1 VACLPPASAPMK
13 LNLTPHEI
21 ADAVQGELVAPG
33 RPATGVSTDTR
44 ALRAGDVFFALL
56 GEGARTRPQANGHR
70 YVRDAVE
77 RGAVGA
83 VVSSP
88 VRDTPP
94 GFAVIRVDDT
104 LLALGRLATMWRQRM
119 PVRLAAVTGSV
130 GKTSTK
136 GMLGAIL
143 SGCRPTAVAPASYNN
158 EIGVP
163 LTLLG
168 LDRADTF
175 CVVELA
181 MRGPGEIG
189 YLAGIARPEVGVI
202 TNIGSSHVGR
212 LGSREAT
219 ARAKG
224 ELLPL
229 LPPTGAAVLRR
240 SDFFFGVLSELASAP
255 VISFGLEDA
264 ADVRA
269 EQLAEDGLRGTRF
282 ELVLPRARVPV
293 ALAVPGLH
301 QVENALAA
309 SAAAAALGVP
319 PEVIARGLAS
329 YVGAEMRGRVVEA
342 PGGITIIDDCYNAA
356 PDSVRAALGVLAG
369 VPGRRLFLFAD
380 MLELGEES
388 PEDHRVV
395 ANQAAEAGVAHLLTV
410 GELARIA
417 AQVAAERGLA
427 TSSFATPEEALAALR
442 EELRP
447 GDTLL
452 VKGSR
457 LMRLERV
464 VEGLLSDA

>member
-1 VACLPPASAPMK
+1 MNM
-13 LNLTPHEI
+13 NLTPHEI
-21 ADAVQGELVAPG
+21 AEAVQGELLAPG
-33 RPATGVSTDTR
+33 RPASGVSTDTR
-44 ALRAGDVFFALL
+44 TLRPGDVFFALL

-70 YVRDAVE
+70 YVYDAVE
-77 RGAVGA
+77 CGAVGA

-88 VRDTPP
+88 VSDAPP

-104 LLALGRLATMWRQRM
+104 LLALGRLAGMWRRRM
-119 PVRLAAVTGSV
+119 PTRLAAVTGSV

-143 SGCRPTAVAPASYNN
+143 SEFRPTAVARASYNN

-163 LTLLG
+163 LTLLE
-168 LDRADTF
+168 LDRAHTF
-175 CVVELA
+175 CVLELA
-181 MRGPGEIG
+181 MRGLGEIG
-189 YLAGIARPEVGVI
+189 YLASIARPEVGII
-202 TNIGSSHVGR
+202 TNIGASHVGR

-240 SDFFFGVLSELASAP
+240 SGFFFGILSELSAAP

-269 EQLAEDGLRGTRF
+269 EQIIGDGLRGTRF
-282 ELVLPRARVPV
+282 ELVLPHARVPV

-309 SAAAAALGVP
+309 CAAAAALGAP
-319 PEVIARGLAS
+319 AEVISRGLGG
-329 YVGAEMRGRVVEA
+329 YTGAEMRGRVVEA
-342 PGGITIIDDCYNAA
+342 PGGVTIIDDCYNAA
-356 PDSVRAALGVLAG
+356 PDSVRAALRVLAG

-380 MLELGEES
+380 MLELGGEG

-395 ANQAAEAGVAHLLTV
+395 GEQAAEAGVACILTV
-410 GELARIA
+410 GELAKIA
-417 AQVAAERGLA
+417 ADTAAERGLSA
-427 TSSFATPEEALAALR
+427 SSFAAPEEALAALR

-457 LMRLERV
+457 MMRLERV